1 MLKGSTMED
10 TYERHRKTSRK
21 LFIAAAV
28 LISLIAM
35 PATVGQAAAGQTV
48 SATQTTSAA
57 QTTNAGQT
65 TKSQTTPAAK
75 TAQTKSPAAQAK
87 SPADNLP
94 DLPAHLA
101 TQLKPVG
108 DGRVFVVAAPRS
120 QAVARRP
127 VGPPVR
133 PPSGGSIAKLSC
145 SHNTTY
151 FVTASYPVVLCRPW
165 IDDVRATSSGA
176 LAAQIAPAPE
186 SSPSPATTSKPT
198 TSAASKQTTAAA
210 SASASAK
217 ARPASRLE
225 PETKLSYRV
234 RTSAL
239 GLMVCSYARMPVL
252 ATLQKRNLNC
262 ENPNAFTY
270 ALDIAGVG
278 LVWTGDPEMRPADLR
293 YFDEPSCR
301 SDAPTSCSGAS
312 TCTPLCGGGSNPNPT
327 PAPPPAVR

>member
-1 MLKGSTMED
+1 
-10 TYERHRKTSRK
+10 
-21 LFIAAAV
+21 
-28 LISLIAM
+28 M
-35 PATVGQAAAGQTV
+35 PVTVGQNPNAGQATAGQT
-48 SATQTTSAA
+48 TS
-57 QTTNAGQT
+57 AGQT
-65 TKSQTTPAAK
+65 TKSQTAQK
-75 TAQTKSPAAQAK
+75 TAQAK

-108 DGRVFVVAAPRS
+108 NGRVFVVAAPRS
-120 QAVARRP
+120 RAVRRQP
-127 VGPPVR
+127 VGPPVVGPPVVKPPVR

-151 FVTASYPVVLCRPW
+151 FVTASYPVVICRPW

-176 LAAQIAPAPE
+176 LAAQVAPAPE

-198 TSAASKQTTAAA
+198 TAAPSKQTTAAA
-210 SASASAK
+210 SAK
-217 ARPASRLE
+217 ARPASSSNQARPATRLE

-301 SDAPTSCSGAS
+301 HDAPTSCSGAS

-327 PAPPPAVR
+327 PAPPPALR